1 MTFEVLLKKK
11 EIYVIMLALAL
22 WFGCVP
28 SPSLALP
35 IDSYEQKAS
44 YGNDREIV
52 DSFLA
57 RELVSQKLSKMGLSR
72 EEIDTRV
79 NKLSD
84 EQLHTLAMRLE
95 RIQSGSTGWAV
106 ALGIVLL
113 FIGSILFFLTHNIH
127 IEPKES
133 QVD

>member
-1 MTFEVLLKKK
+1 MTFEALLKKK
-11 EIYVIMLALAL
+11 EVYIIMLILAL

-28 SPSLALP
+28 SASLALP
-35 IDSYEQKAS
+35 IDSYEQKAGYS
-44 YGNDREIV
+44 NDREIV

-57 RELVSQKLSKMGLSR
+57 RGRVSQKLSEMGLSK
-72 EEIDTRV
+72 EEVDTRV

-106 ALGIVLL
+106 VLGIVLA
-113 FIGSILFFLTHNIH
+113 FIGTILFFLTHNIH
-127 IEPKES
+127 IEPKEP